1 MIVRLWEREGVLSV
15 LERSD
20 VELERARQL
29 GGAVFDVSLDRP
41 GPAPRKAAEAL
52 LHASRREVSLE
63 ADPKAWGEV
72 ELARRRV
79 TKVIG

>member
-1 MIVRLWEREGVLSV
+1 MIVRLWERDGQTSV
-15 LERSD
+15 LERSEA
-20 VELERARQL
+20 ELERARRL
-29 GGAVFDVSLDRP
+29 GGVVFDVQVEHP
-41 GPAPRKAAEAL
+41 GAAPRKAAEAL

-79 TKVIG
+79 TKVL

>member
-1 MIVRLWEREGVLSV
+1 MIVRLWEREGQISV
-15 LERSD
+15 LERSEA
-20 VELERARQL
+20 ELERARLL
-29 GGAVFDVSLDRP
+29 GGEAFDVLLERP

-79 TKVIG
+79 TKVL

>member
-1 MIVRLWEREGVLSV
+1 MIVRLWELEGQLTV
-15 LERSD
+15 LERSEA
-20 VELERARQL
+20 ELARARQL
-29 GGAVFDVSLDRP
+29 GGDVFDVVLERP
-41 GPAPRKAAEAL
+41 GPSPRKAAEQL

-79 TKVIG
+79 TKVL